1 VGRGETLGEF
11 QLNTKPVVF
20 VGKDRV
26 DAKRRALDYW
36 YRQPRRSGLS
46 LREFLGRCRLS
57 HDCRIT
63 YFPAW
68 RGIA

>member
-1 VGRGETLGEF
+1 
-11 QLNTKPVVF
+11 VF

-46 LREFLGRCRLS
+46 LREFLGCCRLS
-57 HDCRIT
+57 HDCQIT

-68 RGIA
+68 RGVAP